1 MAQAL
6 RRWHCDLGDVTA
18 DVGPGGVDIDGYSW
32 IMIEK
37 KGMSLLS
44 KCLLYGGILSLTTSA
59 GSATDLPV
67 QPGSLQGR
75 AVVELFTSQGC
86 SSCPPADRVLGEL
99 STMPNVTALAFHVD
113 YWDSIGWRDLYS
125 IPNAVERQDR
135 YVQGLNLSSAFT
147 PQAVINGH
155 LSVVGSDKARILSAL
170 AETKDDAIPVS
181 LAVSDG
187 MLTVNLPER
196 PVRAVYGVFVAAYL
210 PQASTPV
217 GRGENSGRTLQEFNI
232 VRQFRSI
239 GNWSGH
245 AAVFRTPVGSFPA
258 DASQVAVLVQ
268 REGQGPII
276 GSAAIALH

>member
-1 MAQAL
+1 
-6 RRWHCDLGDVTA
+6 
-18 DVGPGGVDIDGYSW
+18 
-32 IMIEK
+32 
-37 KGMSLLS
+37 MSLLS